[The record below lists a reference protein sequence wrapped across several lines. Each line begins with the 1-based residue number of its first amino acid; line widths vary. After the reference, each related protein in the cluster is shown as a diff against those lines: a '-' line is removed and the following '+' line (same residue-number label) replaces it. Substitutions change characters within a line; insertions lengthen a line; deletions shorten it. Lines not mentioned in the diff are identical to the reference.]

1 MIRENCPSSFLCQD
15 LFVAVMGDF
24 VWGPFI
30 FRLNQSN
37 SFWCCPQSDSF
48 QFLHKAIV
56 HGASRPRLV
65 SVITSMDSKGNLGF
79 VPSPSP
85 RACTLS
91 AFDWEASCDHQA
103 AALKHQLFARNCSKC
118 FIYMSRLSLPD
129 RYYDS
134 LFSVR
139 KLIVRLES

>member
-1 MIRENCPSSFLCQD
+1 M
-15 LFVAVMGDF
+15 
-24 VWGPFI
+24 
-30 FRLNQSN
+30 
-37 SFWCCPQSDSF
+37 
-48 QFLHKAIV
+48 

-65 SVITSMDSKGNLGF
+65 SVITSIDSKGNLGF

-118 FIYMSRLSLPD
+118 FIYMSRLALPD

-134 LFSVR
+134 ILSEETDSQIRELKKMSKVTQLAR
-139 KLIVRLES
+139 VG